1 MILDER
7 LITFINS
14 LDRGNSEGLEEIKK
28 AAQAENVPIIRQD
41 MQAFMRFLMASNRPQ
56 NILEVGAAVG
66 FSAIL
71 MAENTPEDTK
81 ITTIENWEPRIPV
94 CLNNI
99 KALGYENRI
108 TLLQGDAGE
117 IVPRLRAEGR
127 VFDFIFMDA
136 AKGQYPV
143 LLEDILA
150 MLSAGGLLVTDNVLS
165 DGDIIE
171 SRFAIERRDRTI
183 HKRMRDYLYE
193 LTHDD
198 RLVTSVLAVGD
209 GAAVSV
215 KK

>member
-41 MQAFMRFLMASNRPQ
+41 MQAFMRFLMASNRPK

-71 MAENTPEDTK
+71 MAENTPKDTK